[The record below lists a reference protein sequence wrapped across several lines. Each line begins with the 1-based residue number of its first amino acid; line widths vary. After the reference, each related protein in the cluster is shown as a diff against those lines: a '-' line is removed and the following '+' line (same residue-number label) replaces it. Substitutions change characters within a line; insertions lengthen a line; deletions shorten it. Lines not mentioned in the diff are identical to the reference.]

1 MSGTKTHPHQKL
13 VDRINKMDGESVQ
26 QNILYN
32 LNLVER
38 NLREIKGYIRLIA
51 CVTLVALVLGAM
63 IGIWFIVNA
72 SKL

>member
-1 MSGTKTHPHQKL
+1 MSGTKEHPHQKI
-13 VDRINKMDGESVQ
+13 VDRINKMDSESVQ

-32 LNLVER
+32 LNLVES

-63 IGIWFIVNA
+63 IGIWAIANI